1 MSLLGILL
9 SLLLST
15 ASSRTLPRLKLDLS
29 AEIQDRFQFPSTEE
43 YTTTLR
49 EGNTV
54 YVGGKETLY
63 QIKFEEA
70 PRLIQKIP
78 VPVDDKSMSECKKK
92 NLAYCENVIMVL
104 QRFNRT
110 HLLLCG
116 TNARNPR
123 CWSLTNNNLNQIING
138 GGRPVGRGVCPFT
151 PKHGF
156 TSLVE
161 GEKFYSAAPVFE
173 NGNVNLRRYMEQSPS
188 WLLSVDEWLNDP
200 SFVGMSPMG
209 DRVLMFFRER
219 NLVENLDIDPWISRI
234 ACVCKDDRGGSR
246 FHLQSK
252 WATFLKARLLCNIP
266 SENVHFNKIQDVF
279 TTQSKDRIYAIFK
292 SNWNGSAICMY
303 SMEDINDVF
312 STSIFKGFT
321 EDIPAPRP
329 GTCGTNTQELKSNV
343 LSVVKHHPEM
353 ESPIQ
358 PIGKS
363 PLVIQN
369 EDLFK
374 KIIVDSVVS
383 LNGTVF
389 YVLFLAMGDGRI
401 QQVLENG
408 QSTFIISE
416 LTILKDPG
424 PISSMSLD
432 SEAKLLYVT
441 TAKEVVRFPLVH
453 CEKYNKSCE
462 SCVMARD
469 PYCAWNAKEKNCVPI
484 TPHSGNL
491 IQDLENGD
499 PKKCPSERVA
509 FYRSSER
516 QSQNEHTNPI
526 LEGSG
531 SVYLSCPKQS
541 HHAQYSWRVQG
552 QTQDCSSNEDECLF
566 FISNLAEYGGSLYRC
581 VSSEKG
587 HEQLLTSYLIKDS
600 GSSIYL
606 TRYSIAVYSV
616 FIIVAALFLH

>member
-1 MSLLGILL
+1 MSLLGLFL
-9 SLLLST
+9 SLLLSS
-15 ASSRTLPRLKLDLS
+15 ASSSTLPRLKLDLS
-29 AEIQDRFQFPSTEE
+29 VEIQDRFQFPSTEE

-49 EGNTV
+49 EGSTV
-54 YVGGKETLY
+54 YVGGKEALY

-70 PRLIQKIP
+70 PRLIQKIS
-78 VPVDDKSMSECKKK
+78 VPVDDESMSECKKK
-92 NLAYCENVIMVL
+92 NLAYCENIIMVL

-110 HLLLCG
+110 RLLLCG

-123 CWSLTNNNLNQIING
+123 CWSLNNKNLSQIING
-138 GGRPVGRGVCPFT
+138 GGRSVGRGLCPFT

-173 NGNVNLRRYMEQSPS
+173 NGNINLRRYMEQSPS

-200 SFVGMSPMG
+200 SFVGMSPTG
-209 DRVLMFFRER
+209 DHVLMFFRER
-219 NLVENLDIDPWISRI
+219 NLSENLDIDPWISRI

-266 SENVHFNKIQDVF
+266 SENVHFNRIQDVF
-279 TTQSKDRIYAIFK
+279 VTQSKDRIYGIFQ

-303 SMEDINDVF
+303 SMEDINNVF
-312 STSIFKGFT
+312 STSTFKGFT
-321 EDIPAPRP
+321 EAIPDPRP
-329 GTCGTNTQELKSNV
+329 GTCGTNTQELQSNV
-343 LSVVKHHPEM
+343 LSVVKHYPEM
-353 ESPIQ
+353 ESLIH

-374 KIIVDSVVS
+374 KIVVDSVVS
-383 LNGTVF
+383 FNGTVF
-389 YVLFLAMGDGRI
+389 YVLFLAMGDGKI
-401 QQVLENG
+401 QKVLENG

-416 LTILKDPG
+416 LTILKEPG

-441 TAKEVVRFPLVH
+441 TAKEVVRFPLVQ

-462 SCVMARD
+462 SCIMARD
-469 PYCAWNAKEKNCVPI
+469 PYCAWNAREKNCVHI

-499 PKKCPSERVA
+499 PKKCPSEKVA
-509 FYRSSER
+509 FYHSSARE
-516 QSQNEHTNPI
+516 SQNEHTDLV

-541 HHAQYSWRVQG
+541 HHARYSWRVQG

-566 FISNLAEYGGSLYRC
+566 FISNLAEYGGSSYRC

-587 HEQLLTSYLIKDS
+587 LEQFHTSYLIKDS
-600 GSSIYL
+600 GSSICL
-606 TRYSIAVYSV
+606 SRYNIAVYSV
-616 FIIVAALFLH
+616 FMIVAAVFLH